1 MKNVQ
6 IFKYNE
12 NPVSF
17 QMGENKMINA
27 TEMAKGFGSSKRSK
41 NFLALQSTSEM
52 IAALSEGRNLPS
64 SELVIVRHGDGGGTW
79 MHEDLALV
87 FAQWLSPQFYIWCN
101 DRIKELFRFG
111 ITATEE
117 MLVRAAT
124 DPEFVVAMID
134 QVKQSRQKN
143 KELEHQNK
151 QLQAQIEE
159 NASKVQF
166 YDNVTKLDE
175 DARKRKTFIIS
186 KIAKELKMSTVA
198 LNKHLI
204 RERIIVRTEN
214 GYAVHPDYT
223 DSDIAYPRILNKPL
237 YDSEGEIICETQQY
251 LTYTHKGREM
261 IIQSLE
267 NKKIKR

>member
-17 QMGENKMINA
+17 QMGEQKMINA
-27 TEMAKGFGSSKRSK
+27 TQMAKGFGKRVQH
-41 NFLALQSTSEM
+41 FLNTSQTQEF
-52 IAALSEGRNLPS
+52 IEVLSRSRNLGFDQ
-64 SELVIVRHGDGGGTW
+64 LVIIKKGGKEQGTW
-79 MHEDLALV
+79 MHEDLAIV
-87 FAQWLSPQFYIWCN
+87 FAQWLSPEFYIWCN

-111 ITATEE
+111 LTATDE
-117 MLVRAAT
+117 MLVKAAT
-124 DPEFVVAMID
+124 DPEFVVAMMEQI
-134 QVKQSRQKN
+134 KENRQKTIA
-143 KELEHQNK
+143 LEEHNR